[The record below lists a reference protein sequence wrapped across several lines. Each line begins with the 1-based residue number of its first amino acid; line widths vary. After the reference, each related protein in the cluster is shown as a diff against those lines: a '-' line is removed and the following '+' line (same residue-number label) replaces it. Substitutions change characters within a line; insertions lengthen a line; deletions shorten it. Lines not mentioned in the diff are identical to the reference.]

1 MNSLWSAKLARELH
15 SYRNSFD
22 FRLRTEH
29 FDDAFG
35 RLNQIERCPVQSE
48 YTILYKAKVQ

>member
-48 YTILYKAKVQ
+48 YTILYKAEVQ